1 MNRVTRLAGALLL
14 ESAGQYFL
22 VGDLKRPCNFAAT
35 GFVPPPQPIDALA
48 NPCLQLAPA
57 GALTLSGPW
66 LALGNEPSGAA
77 LAQQLAERLVI
88 TRNASVSDRLWRL
101 ILSADP
107 DADPPPA
114 DAVIDARWLVEM
126 PAHLWQIVRDAVLKC
141 T

>member
-66 LALGNEPSGAA
+66 LALGNEPRA
-77 LAQQLAERLVI
+77 
-88 TRNASVSDRLWRL
+88 
-101 ILSADP
+101 P
-107 DADPPPA
+107 
-114 DAVIDARWLVEM
+114 RWLSNWPNAWSS
-126 PAHLWQIVRDAVLKC
+126 PATPRSAIDCGA
-141 T
+141 